1 VLPGVTLPADDA
13 VTSLDSADPVT
24 NSTNRPRTTTGAVN
38 RPGNAAPHVNPVT
51 VAAVTLAAA
60 TSTGQSGGPPQVA
73 CNAVWIY
80 KTATQPRNAS
90 STQHSAPA
98 SATDHRDQ
106 AGRGVVATRSAVFL
120 RPSLAPAQAATPLPT
135 RPK

>member
-1 VLPGVTLPADDA
+1 M
-13 VTSLDSADPVT
+13 TSLDSADPIR
-24 NSTNRPRTTTGAVN
+24 NSTNRPSTTSGAVN
-38 RPGNAAPHVNPVT
+38 RPGNAAPQVNPVT

-98 SATDHRDQ
+98 SATDNRDQ
-106 AGRGVVATRSAVFL
+106 AARGVVAEQVGGLPAAFPRP
-120 RPSLAPAQAATPLPT
+120 RPSGNAATDEAEVEHQVADD
-135 RPK
+135 